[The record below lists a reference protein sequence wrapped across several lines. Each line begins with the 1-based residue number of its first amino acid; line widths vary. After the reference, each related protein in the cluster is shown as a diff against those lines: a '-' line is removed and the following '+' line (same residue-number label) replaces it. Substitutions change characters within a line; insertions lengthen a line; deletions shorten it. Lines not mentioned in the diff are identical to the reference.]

1 MTTAEKRVAVF
12 KRQHLSARKAL
23 KQLHHDMHMTYR
35 HPNDYDSEEMSVL
48 AWLTDFI
55 DKAHADEYYKKKRTR
70 EDKAAVARKKV
81 EEELKNKIRDEATAE
96 SELLWETKLRAEHGD
111 EFAERFKAELEAERK
126 AKSKTNSQDEP
137 KEQSKAEL

>member
-1 MTTAEKRVAVF
+1 VFTGLLRQPDAGYHCGQLKVTSAEVIPNLRNHAMTTAEKRAAVF

-70 EDKAAVARKKV
+70 EDEAAVARKKV

-96 SELLWETKLRAEHGD
+96 SELL
-111 EFAERFKAELEAERK
+111 
-126 AKSKTNSQDEP
+126 
-137 KEQSKAEL
+137 